1 LTLDNKNFLKTRAL
15 YKAPMSKRKALKI
28 VESSYLAAAT
38 SLIWIALYYLPI
50 GGAFFRLA
58 LPLPLALLQ
67 IRRGFK
73 TGVEG
78 ITICVMLLTALMGPV
93 RGPLVLFP
101 YGLLS
106 LWLGYSWH
114 KRWNWW
120 LSGSVGVVIGAMGFL
135 VRVFVLSVLVGENL
149 WVIIT
154 RAGAALIEKV
164 IDIFNLPFT
173 PDMTQVQI
181 VALFLVITQEIVY
194 VLCLHALAYWI
205 FPRLKSS
212 MPEPPRFLRDLIF
225 LESN

>member
-1 LTLDNKNFLKTRAL
+1 MKNNFVKSRSL
-15 YKAPMSKRKALKI
+15 YKAPLSKRKALQI

-38 SLIWIALYYLPI
+38 ALIWIALYYLPI
-50 GGAFFRLA
+50 GGAVFRLA

-67 IRRGFK
+67 IRRGLK
-73 TGVEG
+73 TGIEG
-78 ITICVMLLTALMGPV
+78 VIICVMLLTALMGPV

-106 LWLGYSWH
+106 LWLGHSWR
-114 KRWNWW
+114 KGWNWW
-120 LSGSVGVVIGAMGFL
+120 LSWSFGVVIGSFGFL
-135 VRVFVLSVLVGENL
+135 VRVFVLSILVSENL

-164 IDIFNLPFT
+164 IGILNLPFT

-181 VALFLVITQEIVY
+181 VALCLVITQEIVY

-212 MPEPPRFLRDLIF
+212 MPDPPTFLENLIF

>member
-1 LTLDNKNFLKTRAL
+1 LKLDKKNFLKSRSL
-15 YKAPMSKRKALKI
+15 YKPPLSKRKALKI

-50 GGAFFRLA
+50 GGAVFRLA

-73 TGVEG
+73 TGIEG
-78 ITICVMLLTALMGPV
+78 VTICVMLLTALMGPV

-114 KRWNWW
+114 KGWNWW
-120 LSGSVGVVIGAMGFL
+120 LSGSVGVVIGTMGFL
-135 VRVFVLSVLVGENL
+135 VRVFVLSILVGENL

-154 RAGAALIEKV
+154 RAGAALLEKG
-164 IDIFNLPFT
+164 IDLFNLPFS

-212 MPEPPRFLRDLIF
+212 MPEPPTFLENLIF